1 MLPLTEFVQIQ
12 EDVQRLVESEQTF
25 FTDEQIDL
33 AEYFDLKYN
42 PVSANTALCIYDAD
56 GQQLASVEFEDA
68 DIAIE
73 YAMDIFEF
81 EEDDMRDVDS
91 YAWANDGN
99 TDLRSYEVN
108 QEAGTN

>member
-42 PVSANTALCIYDAD
+42 PVSCNTALCIYDAD

-91 YAWANDGN
+91 YAWANDGS
-99 TDLRSYEVN
+99 TELRSYEVN
-108 QEAGTN
+108 QETGTN